1 MDNLAKE
8 KGLFA
13 TGWRVLSG
21 GHVISGSRRSTLN
34 AFSIMSINPARAC
47 LAGMILMIT
56 GVLVRNWN
64 ASHRVPL
71 RAMKMVLQATVLRL
85 MFAGIKMSGVSTV
98 SLGLSLIFSDSNQRQ
113 EVSLEGQERIWSSP
127 YLIVDFLP
135 NLYYEQN
142 TEHDTPYYK
151 PYKTFD
157 IVPAFEASHLL
168 WRSYENSWEQ
178 IFSAGVGASQKT
190 LWHGC
195 RHPTRLRATY

>member
-1 MDNLAKE
+1 MPMDNLAKE

-13 TGWRVLSG
+13 TDLRVLSG
-21 GHVISGSRRSTLN
+21 GHVISGSRQSTLN

-71 RAMKMVLQATVLRL
+71 RGNENGVTGNSAQAYVRWYQNERR
-85 MFAGIKMSGVSTV
+85 KYGVST
-98 SLGLSLIFSDSNQRQ
+98 GFPLIFPTVTSVMKSHLRVRNA
-113 EVSLEGQERIWSSP
+113 SWSSP

-135 NLYYEQN
+135 SLYYEQKYR
-142 TEHDTPYYK
+142 TRYPILQ

-157 IVPAFEASHLL
+157 IVSG
-168 WRSYENSWEQ
+168 
-178 IFSAGVGASQKT
+178 I
-190 LWHGC
+190 
-195 RHPTRLRATY
+195 